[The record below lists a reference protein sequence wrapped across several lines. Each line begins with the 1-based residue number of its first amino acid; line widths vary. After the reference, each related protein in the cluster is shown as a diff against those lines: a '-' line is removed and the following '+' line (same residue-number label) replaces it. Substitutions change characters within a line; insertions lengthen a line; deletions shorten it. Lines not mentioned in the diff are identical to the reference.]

1 MRSLVSCS
9 LSAVLL
15 LACGKGDTPPPPSTG
30 ALLTQETG
38 PSHGGSQRAPIRHDG
53 ATDARG
59 VYERRCLMCHGR
71 EGRGDGVAAGALVV
85 KPRNYSDPKWQAS
98 VTDDEIK
105 KIIVAGGKALG
116 KDDGMKPNPDLADQP
131 EVLDGLVQIIRG
143 FAKK

>member
-1 MRSLVSCS
+1 
-9 LSAVLL
+9 
-15 LACGKGDTPPPPSTG
+15 
-30 ALLTQETG
+30 
-38 PSHGGSQRAPIRHDG
+38 
-53 ATDARG
+53 
-59 VYERRCLMCHGR
+59 MCHGR

-105 KIIVAGGKALG
+105 KIIVLGGKALG

-131 EVLDGLVQIIRG
+131 AVLDGLVQIIRG